1 MFLCKAYEILLH
13 VTTAYYTVQ
22 SKSSGYG
29 NIECKGNE
37 TKLEECDVRKD
48 VHLTC
53 KEAVECHCSNSKI
66 SLLHTIIVNVYM
78 S

>member
-1 MFLCKAYEILLH
+1 MFLYKTYEIFLH
-13 VTTAYYTVQ
+13 VTTAYIQ
-22 SKSSGYG
+22 SNLSGYG

-66 SLLHTIIVNVYM
+66 SLLHTVIVNVYM

>member
-1 MFLCKAYEILLH
+1 MLLY
-13 VTTAYYTVQ
+13 TTAYIILQ
-22 SKSSGYG
+22 SNSSGYG

-53 KEAVECHCSNSKI
+53 EVAVLGFCSNSKI
-66 SLLHTIIVNVYM
+66 SLLYTVIFECIHKLL
-78 S
+78 